1 MPFFVFLDVLYT
13 VQGFSFSTCKT
24 FETIWEG
31 GEFDCHMYAAG
42 AELSEEVGFD
52 GVGHLP
58 RTGKRVT
65 SVQDLRDLGQASW
78 ALSDILEAPDCKLRC
93 RL

>member
-1 MPFFVFLDVLYT
+1 
-13 VQGFSFSTCKT
+13 
-24 FETIWEG
+24 
-31 GEFDCHMYAAG
+31 MYAAG

-52 GVGHLP
+52 GVGRLP

-78 ALSDILEAPDCKLRC
+78 ALSDILEAPVFFPSQFAFSMMVWFRGL
-93 RL
+93 